1 MSHLV
6 TLLKKKKVMVL
17 YIHAGTC
24 DPQANS
30 LSWLRCCQTPLGRG
44 FETCV
49 DVRAKLGDALC
60 NLVVLPTPWHGYWW
74 SALFLQ
80 WSLPSTSGKRQTDP
94 IHHRL
99 GTPYRWVSGK
109 KIHPVVSLD
118 YTSIFGKQYDG
129 IGTRILFFIFYFLF
143 FIFYFLFFIFF
154 YI

>member
-6 TLLKKKKVMVL
+6 TLLKKKKS
-17 YIHAGTC
+17 HGTIYTC
-24 DPQANS
+24 RDMWPQANS

-60 NLVVLPTPWHGYWW
+60 NLVVLPTPWNGYWW
-74 SALFLQ
+74 GALFLQ
-80 WSLPSTSGKRQTDP
+80 WSLPSTSGKRQTDL

-109 KIHPVVSLD
+109 KILSHRPYGYWLVLWFIQGYKD
-118 YTSIFGKQYDG
+118 GWGNIFVKKN
-129 IGTRILFFIFYFLF
+129 F
-143 FIFYFLFFIFF
+143 
-154 YI
+154 

>member
-109 KIHPVVSLD
+109 KILSHRP
-118 YTSIFGKQYDG
+118 FGYWLVLWFIYKDG
-129 IGTRILFFIFYFLF
+129 GARFLQKK
-143 FIFYFLFFIFF
+143 ISKKNKKNLKK
-154 YI
+154 